1 MEQEACVKRGA
12 LRGVAGHDFR
22 QVVDD
27 AVAVG
32 GPGVREVERSDH
44 LVDGSV
50 VDESG
55 EELGGRQDGERV
67 EVVDR
72 ALGTRFE
79 RPQGVDTVAPEVDS
93 RRMRVS
99 RAEDVD
105 DAAPAGGCPRLVHD
119 GADAVGHA
127 RPLLEGGLHAQL
139 LVGADG
145 LRLPAQQVRGQRL
158 LHQPRHGGDDQRSG
172 VPGSVG
178 RSIGR
183 DASADEPVQRA
194 EGGDALVD
202 GPCLDGQALVGQEL
216 GLGELVDRGVVA
228 AVGLELADE
237 AASVVGMRRD
247 DDDGA
252 CPAMPERGEDVG
264 LGRLDG
270 GRRQPTASRRDLLA
284 QALEHGQRGKAVD
297 EADEAQFPLRWARA
311 VLCEPGPKHAKQ
323 AGQVR
328 PRPF

>member
-1 MEQEACVKRGA
+1 
-12 LRGVAGHDFR
+12 
-22 QVVDD
+22 
-27 AVAVG
+27 
-32 GPGVREVERSDH
+32 
-44 LVDGSV
+44 
-50 VDESG
+50 
-55 EELGGRQDGERV
+55 
-67 EVVDR
+67 
-72 ALGTRFE
+72 
-79 RPQGVDTVAPEVDS
+79 
-93 RRMRVS
+93 MRVS

-105 DAAPAGGCPRLVHD
+105 DAAAAGGCPRLVHD

-127 RPLLEGGLHAQL
+127 RPLLEGRLHAQL

-145 LRLPAQQVRGQRL
+145 LRLLAQQVRGQRL
-158 LHQPRHGGDDQRSG
+158 LHQPRHGGDDERSG

-183 DASADEPVQRA
+183 GASADEPVQRA

-264 LGRLDG
+264 LGWLDG

-297 EADEAQFPLRWARA
+297 EANEAQFPSDGPALCFARLGRSTPNKPDRSGRGHSSRWGGGVPPLPVWRSRLGGEGLRMGSGGVVQSGRD
-311 VLCEPGPKHAKQ
+311 
-323 AGQVR
+323 VR
-328 PRPF
+328 QGRGAPLSSRVGH